1 MIQIPTFKFPLWP
14 QICVCKERS
23 QINQRGSGALAWH
36 IWATQSTPRHIN
48 NGKSFPWLRCDRVS
62 CVTLISILIRPSL
75 HWPGALA
82 GSDSRSSDREI
93 VIQVRSRPWPSLG
106 SGSVSGQRPGPRFP
120 GLPCPTPDHTR
131 HLSIE
136 RNHRDLILSVD
147 PWTLTCK
154 HVSKIFFNF

>member
-48 NGKSFPWLRCDRVS
+48 NGKSFPPRCDRVS

-75 HWPGALA
+75 HWPGRWLA
-82 GSDSRSSDREI
+82 QTVGARIVRLWSESD
-93 VIQVRSRPWPSLG
+93 PA
-106 SGSVSGQRPGPRFP
+106 PG
-120 GLPCPTPDHTR
+120 
-131 HLSIE
+131 HLSAQAVSQANAPAPAFLACRVPLLTTLATSPLRETIATSYSQS
-136 RNHRDLILSVD
+136 ILG
-147 PWTLTCK
+147 
-154 HVSKIFFNF
+154 H